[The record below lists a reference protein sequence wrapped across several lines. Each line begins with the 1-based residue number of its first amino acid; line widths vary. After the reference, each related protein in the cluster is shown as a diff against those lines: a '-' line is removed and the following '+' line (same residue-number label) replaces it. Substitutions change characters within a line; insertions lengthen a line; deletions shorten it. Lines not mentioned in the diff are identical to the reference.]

1 MRIGF
6 DAKRIYHNSSGLGNY
21 GRNLLN
27 GLVQYYPD
35 FQYLLY
41 NPKPGKLFD
50 SASKNIVE
58 IQPQS
63 FFYKWFPSLWR
74 SRGLCAQLSAEVDL
88 YHGLSN
94 ELPFGI
100 HRSSIPSVVSIH
112 DLIFEK
118 YPEYYTATDRKIY
131 RKKFSYSGQ
140 VAKLVLACSELTKKD
155 LIHHYQIPAE
165 KIKVHYQSC
174 SSRFYQALKQDELNS
189 IRKTYALPDSYVLY
203 VGSIIERKNL
213 LSLVQAV
220 SQWPSNDLKLLVLG
234 QGSAYRQ
241 QVDNFIRQSGLEHRV
256 IFMND
261 HFPYPQ
267 LDAILPALYQMA
279 KCFVYP
285 SFYEGFGIPVLEA
298 HASQCPVITSGNQ
311 SSMSEIS
318 GDAAVYIE
326 PNEPDSILHAL
337 QRVLNDAELS
347 QQMRQK
353 GEIRAQGF
361 DLKSSTDQL
370 IQIYQE
376 LL

>member
-27 GLVQYYPD
+27 GLLQYYPN
-35 FQYLLY
+35 FQYHLY
-41 NPKPGKLFD
+41 NPKPGNLFHTP
-50 SASKNIVE
+50 SKNVHE

-63 FFYKWFPSLWR
+63 FLYKWFPSLWR
-74 SRGLCAQLSAEVDL
+74 SRGLCAQLPAEVDL

-100 HRSSIPSVVSIH
+100 HRKALASVVSIH

-118 YPEYYTATDRKIY
+118 YPKYYTATDRKIY
-131 RKKFSYSGQ
+131 RKKFSYSSQ
-140 VAKLVLACSELTKKD
+140 AAKLVLACSELTKKD

-174 SSRFYQALKQDELNS
+174 SPRFYQALHQDELES
-189 IRKTYALPDSYVLY
+189 IRKTYSLPDSYVLY

-213 LSLVQAV
+213 LALVQAF
-220 SQWPSNDLKLLVLG
+220 SQWPSNDLKLLVVG

-241 QVDNFIRQSGLEHRV
+241 QVENFIRQSGLEHRI

-279 KCFVYP
+279 ACFVYP

-298 HASQCPVITSGNQ
+298 HASHCPVITSGNL

-318 GDAAVYIE
+318 GDAAAYIQ
-326 PNEPDSILHAL
+326 PCEPDSILQAL
-337 QRVLNDAELS
+337 KSVLNDTGLAN
-347 QQMRQK
+347 QMRELGK
-353 GEIRAQGF
+353 IRAERF
-361 DLKSSTDQL
+361 NLKSSTDQL
-370 IQIYQE
+370 IQYYQD
-376 LL
+376 LI

>member
-27 GLVQYYPD
+27 GLLQYYPD
-35 FQYLLY
+35 FQYHLY
-41 NPKPGKLFD
+41 NPKPGNLFQTT
-50 SASKNIVE
+50 SKNVHE

-63 FFYKWFPSLWR
+63 FLYKCFPSVWR
-74 SRGLCAQLSAEVDL
+74 SRGLSAQLPAEVDL

-100 HRSSIPSVVSIH
+100 HRSALASVVSIH

-118 YPEYYTATDRKIY
+118 FPEYYTATDRRIY
-131 RKKFSYSGQ
+131 RKKFSYSSHA
-140 VAKLVLACSELTKKD
+140 AKLVLACSELTKRD

-174 SSRFYQALKQDELNS
+174 SPRFYQALHQDELAS
-189 IRKTYALPDSYVLY
+189 IRKTFSLPDAYVLY

-213 LSLVQAV
+213 LSLVQAF
-220 SQWPSNDLKLLVLG
+220 SQWPSNDLQLLVVG
-234 QGSAYRQ
+234 QGSVYRQ
-241 QVDNFIRQSGLEHRV
+241 QVENFIRQSGLEHRI

-279 KCFVYP
+279 SCFVYP

-298 HASQCPVITSGNQ
+298 HASNCPVITSGNL

-318 GDAAVYIE
+318 GDAAAYIK
-326 PNEPDSILHAL
+326 PSEPDSILHAL
-337 QRVLNDAELS
+337 QSVLKDKGLS
-347 QQMRQK
+347 HQMREK
-353 GEIRAQGF
+353 GKIRAERF
-361 DLKSSTDQL
+361 NLKSSTDQL
-370 IQIYQE
+370 IQYYQD
-376 LL
+376 LI